1 MPTRTNRPPP
11 PPPFSLPDRMERD
24 ATNFTENCSMSMHEL
39 IRQLHQP
46 GPAKIVLL
54 VADGLG
60 GLPIEPGGKTELE
73 TARTPNLDALAA
85 EGTVGLSTP
94 VAPGITPGSGPGHL
108 GLFGYDPLEH
118 QIGRGVLEALG
129 IGVEV
134 GPRDGAIRGN
144 FCTIDA
150 EGRVT
155 DRRAGRIPTEA
166 CEKLVAKLRAGVK
179 IDGVETL
186 VEPVREYRLVVRF
199 RGDGLG
205 DNVCDTDPLST
216 GLHTIEPKGDDPAS
230 EATARIAREFLRQ
243 AREILKDESPAN
255 FLMMRGFARFPA
267 IATMEEVYGVKP
279 VAIAVYPMYR
289 GLARL
294 VGMTVVE
301 PGKTVSDQMEVARA
315 NWDKFDFFFIHYK
328 YTDSTGE
335 DGNFARKVEMIE
347 ALDAEIP
354 KLRALKPDVLIVT
367 GDPSTPSRMKPHSFQ
382 PAPTLLWAPATP
394 RPDLVT
400 TFGERPCLQGGL
412 GQFSAKHLL
421 PLALAHAGRLQ
432 KFGA

>member
-1 MPTRTNRPPP
+1 
-11 PPPFSLPDRMERD
+11 
-24 ATNFTENCSMSMHEL
+24 MSMHDL
-39 IRQLHQP
+39 IRQLKE
-46 GPAKIVLL
+46 ANKTKIVLL

-73 TARTPNLDALAA
+73 TAGTPHLDALAA

-108 GLFGYDPLEH
+108 GLFGFDPLEND
-118 QIGRGVLEALG
+118 IGRGVLEALG

-134 GPRDGAIRGN
+134 GPKDVAIRGN

-155 DRRAGRIPTEA
+155 DRRAGRIATEVS
-166 CEKLVAKLRAGVK
+166 EKLVAKLRAGVK
-179 IDGVETL
+179 VEGVETL
-186 VEPVREYRLVVRF
+186 VEAVREYRLVVRF
-199 RGDGLG
+199 RGEGLG
-205 DNVCDTDPLST
+205 DDVADTDPLST
-216 GLHTIEPKGDDPAS
+216 GLHTLEPRAGDAGS
-230 EATARIAREFLRQ
+230 EKTARVAAEFLRQ
-243 AREILKDESPAN
+243 AKAILKDESPAN
-255 FLMMRGFARFPA
+255 FLMLRGFAKFPA

-301 PGKTVSDQMEVARA
+301 PGKTLADQMEVARA
-315 NWDKFDFFFIHYK
+315 NWDRYDFFFLHYK

-335 DGNFARKVEMIE
+335 DGDFAKKVEMIE

-354 KLRALKPDVLIVT
+354 KLMALKPDVLIVT
-367 GDPSTPSRMKPHSFQ
+367 GDHSTPSRMKSHSFH
-382 PAPTLLWAPATP
+382 PVPTILWAPATA

-412 GQFSAKHLL
+412 GQFLAKDLM

>member
-1 MPTRTNRPPP
+1 
-11 PPPFSLPDRMERD
+11 
-24 ATNFTENCSMSMHEL
+24 MSMHDL
-39 IRQLHQP
+39 IRQLKDSNKT
-46 GPAKIVLL
+46 KIVML

-73 TARTPNLDALAA
+73 TARTPNLDALAT

-108 GLFGYDPLEH
+108 GLFGFDPLEND
-118 QIGRGVLEALG
+118 IGRGVLEALG

-134 GPRDGAIRGN
+134 GPKDVAIRGN

-150 EGRVT
+150 DGVVT
-155 DRRAGRIPTEA
+155 DRRAGRIPTEV
-166 CEKLVAKLRAGVK
+166 CEKLVEKLRAVK
-179 IDGVETL
+179 VEGVETL

-199 RGDGLG
+199 RGEGLG
-205 DNVCDTDPLST
+205 DNVDDTDPLST
-216 GLHTIEPKGDDPAS
+216 GLHTLAPKAADAAS
-230 EATARIAREFLRQ
+230 EKTAKVAAEFLRQ
-243 AREILKDESPAN
+243 AKEILKDESPAN
-255 FLMMRGFARFPA
+255 FLMMRGFAKFPA
-267 IATMEEVYGVKP
+267 IATMETVYGLKAA
-279 VAIAVYPMYR
+279 AIAVYPMYR

-301 PGKTVSDQMEVARA
+301 PGKTIADQFEVAKA
-315 NWDKFDFFFIHYK
+315 NWDKYDFFFIHYK

-335 DGNFARKVEMIE
+335 DGNFAKKVEMIE

-354 KLRALKPDVLIVT
+354 KLMALKPDVLIVT
-367 GDPSTPSRMKPHSFQ
+367 GDHSTPSRMKSHSFH
-382 PAPTLLWAPATP
+382 PVPLLLRAPATS

-412 GQFSAKHLL
+412 GQILAKDIM
-421 PLALAHAGRLQ
+421 PLAMGHANRLQ

>member
-1 MPTRTNRPPP
+1 MP
-11 PPPFSLPDRMERD
+11 L
-24 ATNFTENCSMSMHEL
+24 AMHDL
-39 IRQLHQP
+39 LRQLREP
-46 GPAKIVLL
+46 SSTKIVLL

-60 GLPIEPGGKTELE
+60 GLPIEPGGPTELE
-73 TARTPNLDALAA
+73 AAKTPNLDRLAR

-94 VAPGITPGSGPGHL
+94 VGPGITPGSGPGHL

-134 GPRDGAIRGN
+134 GPQDVAIRGN

-150 EGRVT
+150 EGRVS
-155 DRRAGRIPTEA
+155 DRRAGRIPTEV
-166 CEKLVAKLRAGVK
+166 CERLVAKLRAR
-179 IDGVETL
+179 ITIEGVETL
-186 VEPVREYRLVVRF
+186 IAPVREYRLVIRF
-199 RGDGLG
+199 RGEGLG

-216 GLHTIEPKGDDPAS
+216 GLYPLEPRAGDADS
-230 EATARIAREFLRQ
+230 EKTARVAAEFLRQ
-243 AREILKDESPAN
+243 TREILKDEHPAN
-255 FLMMRGFARFPA
+255 FLMMRGFAKFPK
-267 IATMEEVYGVKP
+267 IEPMQEVYGLNP

-294 VGMTVVE
+294 VGMTVVD
-301 PGKTVSDQMEVARA
+301 PGKTLADQMDVLKT
-315 NWDKFDFFFIHYK
+315 NWDKYDFFFIHFK

-335 DGNFARKVEMIE
+335 DGAFAKKVEVIE
-347 ALDAEIP
+347 SFDAEVP
-354 KLRALKPDVLIVT
+354 KIMALKPDVLIVT
-367 GDPSTPSRMKPHSFQ
+367 GDHSTPSRLRSHSFH
-382 PAPTLLWAPATP
+382 PVPLLLWAPATA

-412 GQFSAKHLL
+412 GQIRAKDIM
-421 PLALAHAGRLQ
+421 PLALAHALRLQ

>member
-1 MPTRTNRPPP
+1 
-11 PPPFSLPDRMERD
+11 
-24 ATNFTENCSMSMHEL
+24 MSMHDL
-39 IRQLHQP
+39 IRQLRETNTT
-46 GPAKIVLL
+46 KIIML

-73 TARTPNLDALAA
+73 TAKTPHLDALAA

-108 GLFGYDPLEH
+108 GLFGYDPLKH
-118 QIGRGVLEALG
+118 DIGRGVLEALG

-134 GPRDGAIRGN
+134 GPKDVAIRGN

-155 DRRAGRIPTEA
+155 DRRAGRIATEV
-166 CEKLVAKLRAGVK
+166 CEKLVAKLRTHVK

-199 RGDGLG
+199 RGEGLG
-205 DNVCDTDPLST
+205 DDVCDTDPLST
-216 GLHTIEPKGDDPAS
+216 GLHTLEPKAGSAGS
-230 EATARIAREFLRQ
+230 EKTARVAAEFLRQ
-243 AREILKDESPAN
+243 AKAVLKDESPAN
-255 FLMMRGFARFPA
+255 FLMLRGFATFPK
-267 IATMEEVYGVKP
+267 IATMEEAYGLKP

-294 VGMTVVE
+294 VGMTVVD
-301 PGKTVSDQMEVARA
+301 PGKTLADQCAVAKT
-315 NWDKFDFFFIHYK
+315 NWAAYDFFFIHYK

-354 KLRALKPDVLIVT
+354 KIRALGPDVLIVT
-367 GDPSTPSRMKPHSFQ
+367 GDHSTPSRMRSHSFH
-382 PAPTLLWAPATP
+382 PVPTLLWAPATS

-412 GQFSAKHLL
+412 GQFLAKDLL